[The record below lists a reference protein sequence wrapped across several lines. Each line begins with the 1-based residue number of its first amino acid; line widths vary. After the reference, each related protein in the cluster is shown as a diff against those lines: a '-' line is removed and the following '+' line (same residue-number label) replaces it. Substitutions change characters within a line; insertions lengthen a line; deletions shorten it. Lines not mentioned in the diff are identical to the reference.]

1 MSFTPIPKNTE
12 IYLCSGVPLVPN
24 YTHTIYQTNAANQKA
39 MFDNYMTHTYAHQSY
54 QRVSENK
61 LKIAENVERLADCNY
76 LFFRN
81 PINPGQL
88 SKWYYAFIIDK
99 KYVNDNT
106 TEIEYLLDVMQTYYF
121 DYTVPPCL
129 VDREHTSTDGVFEYQ
144 EPEGIPGGEYAVQRI
159 VETIFHQPT
168 TSEPVDDEHR
178 NNIRFLYVPNYDA
191 DSIDVPTDRETDA
204 QKKFNRIILP
214 GSGTFDGNGNI
225 TVVVDKMNERQGGTR
240 ILNAYAPC
248 MYYDLPVPT
257 SYAVVENISYI
268 VNTLQKINAKIVSV
282 YWVPEMAKYYYF
294 SGRSM
299 YEDLEFRD
307 PGTGA
312 TYTAKNKK
320 LLLSPYQHIVISN
333 NAGNAVTLLWENFST
348 KTTQGWPNAQ
358 FRIYPASLPSV
369 MFQIIPLEYRRLTQ
383 DIASGLILAD
393 FPVYAWSEDSFQGWY
408 NRNETQLNNAIN
420 STVLGGIRSVG
431 KGIAGV
437 LMKSPSMI
445 QEGITGL
452 VDTAHSAK
460 SIMDTF
466 EEARA
471 IPDSIHGQLG
481 SGSVN
486 VSRDTAGFTIY
497 GMGIHPEAA
506 RSIDNYFTM
515 YGYKINRIKVPQI
528 FSGSPHRPYWNYVK
542 TVNAVILP
550 KTGGHINSEALAQ
563 IARILDT
570 GITFFMSDTYV
581 GQYGN
586 DNSPA

>member
-1 MSFTPIPKNTE
+1 MSFTPIPKNTQ

-24 YTHTIYQTNAANQKA
+24 YTHTIYQTSVLNQHS
-39 MFDNYMTHTYAHQSY
+39 MFNSYVTHSYTHQSY

-61 LKIAENVERLADCNY
+61 LKIAANVETIADCNY

-81 PINPGQL
+81 PINPGQS

-106 TEIEYLLDVMQTYYF
+106 TEIEYVLDVMQTYYF

-129 VDREHTSTDGVFEYQ
+129 VEREHTSTDGIFEYQ
-144 EPEGIPGGEYAVQRI
+144 EPEGIPGGEYAVQRF
-159 VETIFHQPT
+159 VEFIFHQPPANEP
-168 TSEPVDDEHR
+168 TSDEYR
-178 NNIRFLYVPNYDA
+178 NYVRFLYVPNYDA
-191 DSIDVPTDRETDA
+191 SSINVDPKDETDA
-204 QKKFNRIILP
+204 QKKHNRFILP
-214 GSGTFDGNGNI
+214 GSGAFDGNGNV
-225 TVVVDKMNERQGGTR
+225 TVAVEKMTERDGGTR
-240 ILNAYAPC
+240 ILNSYVPC
-248 MYYDLPVPT
+248 AYYDLPIYT
-257 SYAVVENISYI
+257 SHQVIENISYI
-268 VNTLQKINAKIVSV
+268 VHTLQKINAKIVSV
-282 YWVPEMAKYYYF
+282 YLVPEMARYF
-294 SGRSM
+294 YFGGPAM
-299 YEDLEFRD
+299 HEDLEFRD

-320 LLLSPYQHIVISN
+320 LLLSPYQHIVVTN
-333 NAGNAVTLLWENFST
+333 NAGNAVTLLWENFGA
-348 KTTQGWPNAQ
+348 KTTQGWPDAQ
-358 FRIYPASLPSV
+358 FRIYTASLPSV
-369 MFQIIPLEYRRLTQ
+369 MFQIVPRQYRRLSE
-383 DIASGLILAD
+383 DDASSLVLSD
-393 FPVYAWSEDSFQGWY
+393 FPTYAWSEDSFQEWY

-445 QEGITGL
+445 QEGVHGL
-452 VDTAHSAK
+452 VDTANSAK

-471 IPDSIHGQLG
+471 IPDSVHGQLG

-486 VSRDTAGFTIY
+486 VTKDKVGFTIY

-506 RSIDNYFTM
+506 RSIDSYFTM

-528 FSGSPHRPYWNYVK
+528 FSSSPHRPYWNYLK
-542 TVNAVILP
+542 TINAIVLP

-570 GITFFMSDTYV
+570 GITFFMSDSYV